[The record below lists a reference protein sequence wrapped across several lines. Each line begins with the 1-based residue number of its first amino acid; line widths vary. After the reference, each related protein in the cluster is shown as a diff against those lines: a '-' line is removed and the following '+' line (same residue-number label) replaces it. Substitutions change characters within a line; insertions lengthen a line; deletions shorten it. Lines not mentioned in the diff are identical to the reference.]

1 MGKVNLTLQPE
12 IDINAVDRVRKTLIK
27 MGPYDEL
34 SISIEAAD
42 AHQAAPIFSCL
53 DESGFQY
60 QTRGSH
66 DGKTYHI
73 NARLKPN

>member
-1 MGKVNLTLQPE
+1 MGKINLTLQPE
-12 IDINAVDRVRKTLIK
+12 IDADAVDRVKKTLVQ

-34 SISIEAAD
+34 SISIESAD
-42 AHQAAPIFSCL
+42 AHQADRIYSFL

-66 DGKTYHI
+66 DGKTYLI